1 MKIVAPLVLLAV
13 FSVALYKTQEIWPKA
28 DYEAAFG
35 GSKAG
40 AASASAASASG
51 GAV

>member
-13 FSVALYKTQEIWPKA
+13 FSVALYKTQEVWPKA

-35 GSKAG
+35 GSKP
-40 AASASAASASG
+40 ASASG
-51 GAV
+51 GAVR